1 VTEVEPPPETAPA
14 DAPAP
19 AEAPSRRHRGLS
31 LPRWAAFGLVLV
43 LLAGVGFVAGRLAA
57 PSDAEQATFRPGPS
71 VPPTTLPS
79 DPDRAA
85 LARFALAQSDLTGG
99 LGLQL
104 IPGGNQVRDQPS
116 LDLCNGTFPSES
128 LRTARLQV
136 AAVDEQGGAP
146 LSTEAVLY
154 RNPAATEQA
163 FRELKATVSQ
173 CPDAPVQ
180 SPVGE
185 PTVTTTFNAAPDASW
200 PQVRTVDRL
209 AYDFVTTDSAG
220 MRNHSVAVY
229 LRRGRALLG
238 LYFTDPDSPLPT
250 IAGQTTIAG
259 VVNTFE
265 QRMAQLPDSVVNG

>member
-1 VTEVEPPPETAPA
+1 VTEVESPAEPAPPPPEAPA
-14 DAPAP
+14 
-19 AEAPSRRHRGLS
+19 RRHRGLY

-57 PSDAEQATFRPGPS
+57 PSDAEQATKFRPGPT

-85 LARFALAQSDLTGG
+85 LSRIALAQSDLTGA

-116 LDLCNGTFPSES
+116 LDLCNGMFPSES

-136 AAVDEQGGAP
+136 AAVDAQGGAP

-163 FRELKATVSQ
+163 FRELEATVSQ

-200 PQVRTVDRL
+200 PQVPTVDRL
-209 AYDFVTTDSAG
+209 AYDFVTTDSSGAQ
-220 MRNHSVAVY
+220 NHSVAVY
-229 LRRGRALLG
+229 LRRGRALLC
-238 LYFTDPDSPLPT
+238 LYFNDPDAPLPT

-265 QRMAQLPDSVVNG
+265 QRMAQLPDSAVNR